1 MLKRLSLVIL
11 LAAAGFPGL
20 ADSAAAQSCRTL
32 QLQMMQYQASREMRQ
47 YHRVRELMARSGCG
61 GGQGFS
67 LFERQRR
74 AAPQRRATPQRR
86 AVAQPR
92 APARERRAAAAR
104 RAEPRMSR
112 VAGTFRTLCVRSC
125 DGYYFPISFS
135 TTRDRFE
142 ADQASCE
149 QACPQG
155 DAHIYYHRTSGEG
168 PESMISL
175 TGSAYADLA
184 TAFSYRKGLN
194 PSCSCGQPAADDLLP
209 AERGNE
215 AAIAAAVPV
224 PRPRLAPGQDP
235 ETLANRAGHF
245 VPRFS
250 ATPLVASVE
259 EVTPEG
265 IRIIG
270 PGEPE
275 PVPVSPVP
283 NDLETSL
290 LWEGWRP
297 ADAGRSSGV
306 Q

>member
-11 LAAAGFPGL
+11 LATAGLPGL
-20 ADSAAAQSCRTL
+20 ADRAAAQSCRML

-67 LFERQRR
+67 LFEPQRR
-74 AAPQRRATPQRR
+74 AAPQRRP
-86 AVAQPR
+86 VAQPR
-92 APARERRAAAAR
+92 APARERRRTAAAR
-104 RAEPRMSR
+104 REEPRMSR

-135 TTRDRFE
+135 TTRERFE

-194 PSCSCGQPAADDLLP
+194 PSCSCGQPAGDDLLP
-209 AERGNE
+209 AHRGSE

-235 ETLANRAGHF
+235 ETLANRAGYF

-250 ATPLVASVE
+250 AAPRVASVD
-259 EVTPEG
+259 EVTPHG
-265 IRIIG
+265 VR
-270 PGEPE
+270 
-275 PVPVSPVP
+275 V
-283 NDLETSL
+283 